1 MKTLAFLLLT
11 SFSLHAAAQDYF
23 LTEDRL
29 SSGSLTLNGKQVS
42 VNTVNPNGHVCNY
55 EGRIKNR
62 TSKNR
67 NGCVVHFSFTNNSVK
82 LNIPDSAREACQ
94 EYCGHNAS
102 FEATYE
108 KLPAACSA
116 KGAAA
121 MEKRFQAAY
130 QGKRYR
136 DAVAIKQRYLNECDK
151 FLDLTEWMRTL
162 NDLSVSYKNAGDKA
176 ACRKALAPMDKWLE
190 GYQRSYLYEE
200 EYKREAAAAQFN
212 LKQCSD
218 K

>member
-11 SFSLHAAAQDYF
+11 SFSLHAAAQDYV
-23 LTEDRL
+23 LAEDRL
-29 SSGSLTLNGKQVS
+29 SSGSLTLNGKQFS
-42 VNTVNPNGHVCNY
+42 VETISRNGNVCEY
-55 EGRIKNR
+55 GGTIKNR
-62 TSKNR
+62 VSKDR
-67 NGCVVHFSFTNNSVK
+67 DGCVVHFSFADNSVK
-82 LNIPDSAREACQ
+82 LTIPDSAREACQ
-94 EYCGHNAS
+94 ASCGHNAT
-102 FEATYE
+102 FDATYY
-108 KLPAACSA
+108 KMPAACSA
-116 KGAAA
+116 KGTAA
-121 MEKRFQAAY
+121 MEKRFQTTY

-136 DAVAIKQRYLNECDK
+136 DAAAIKQRYLNECDK

-190 GYQRSYLYEE
+190 GYQPNYLYEDA
-200 EYKREAAAAQFN
+200 YKREAAAAQFN

>member
-55 EGRIKNR
+55 EGTIKNR

-82 LNIPDSAREACQ
+82 LNIPDPP
-94 EYCGHNAS
+94 
-102 FEATYE
+102 T
-108 KLPAACSA
+108 
-116 KGAAA
+116 
-121 MEKRFQAAY
+121 
-130 QGKRYR
+130 
-136 DAVAIKQRYLNECDK
+136 
-151 FLDLTEWMRTL
+151 
-162 NDLSVSYKNAGDKA
+162 
-176 ACRKALAPMDKWLE
+176 
-190 GYQRSYLYEE
+190 
-200 EYKREAAAAQFN
+200 
-212 LKQCSD
+212 
-218 K
+218 